1 MASSAPS
8 SAYSRSGTGR
18 GSATGSRKTTPSSA
32 GKAGKKGSLTCSSD
46 SSIGKLTAAHP
57 RPSAKLNPKTVDP
70 FKSPAKNQSAFAA
83 VYTNGGVPCRL
94 FHGSVKHK
102 LAWDTSP
109 EQVPFDPIL
118 VTLAE
123 GLKESVHPYM
133 FVARTGFKE
142 LLEVEG
148 ATGKVSPILP
158 KVCIAVRA
166 ALSHAEGSVFESALD
181 ALLQLSEVAGPLLNQ
196 HLKLLIVPIAKRMM
210 EKKHRDRITEALQTL
225 EQNGG
230 KEALPSIKSKV
241 PTYSSIFG

>member
-8 SAYSRSGTGR
+8 SASSRSAFGR
-18 GSATGSRKTTPSSA
+18 SNPTSSRKGTPTSA
-32 GKAGKKGSLTCSSD
+32 GKSGKNGSLTSSSD
-46 SSIGKLTAAHP
+46 SSISKLTAAP

-70 FKSPAKNQSAFAA
+70 FKSPARNQSAFAA

-102 LAWDTSP
+102 LAWETPP
-109 EQVPFDPIL
+109 EQVSFDPVL

-123 GLKESVHPYM
+123 GIKETVHPYM

-142 LLEVEG
+142 LLEVDGSTE
-148 ATGKVSPILP
+148 KVLPILP
-158 KVCIAVRA
+158 KVCVAVRS
-166 ALSHAEGSVFESALD
+166 ALSHSESSVFDAGLD
-181 ALLQLSEVAGPLLNQ
+181 AVLQLSDVVGPSLNQ
-196 HLKLLIVPIAKRMM
+196 HLKLLMVPIAKRMM
-210 EKKHRDRITEALQTL
+210 EKKFRDKITEILQTL

-241 PTYSSIFG
+241 PTYSSIFS

>member
-8 SAYSRSGTGR
+8 SASSRSGFGR
-18 GSATGSRKTTPSSA
+18 GNATGTRKATPTSA
-32 GKAGKKGSLTCSSD
+32 GKAGKKGSLTSSSD

-102 LAWDTSP
+102 LAWETPP

-123 GLKESVHPYM
+123 GLKETVHPYM

-142 LLEVEG
+142 LLEVDGSTE
-148 ATGKVSPILP
+148 KVLPILP
-158 KVCIAVRA
+158 KVCIAVRTS
-166 ALSHAEGSVFESALD
+166 LSHPDNSVFDSGLD
-181 ALLQLSEVAGPLLNQ
+181 ALLQLSDVVGPSLNQ
-196 HLKLLIVPIAKRMM
+196 HLKLLMVPVAKRMM
-210 EKKHRDRITEALQTL
+210 EKKHRDKITEVLQTL